1 LLSLSL
7 RFAFCTARSEKKSLK
22 LNVSFD
28 IFFPQNDGGAPRSKR
43 FLVLAR
49 REKKIKIY
57 FFSLRFF
64 SSSRDF
70 HPERKKAPNSTP
82 SLSERKNY
90 SPPRAHAS
98 LSHTNV
104 VVHA

>member
-49 REKKIKIY
+49 REKKIKKFI
-57 FFSLRFF
+57 FSLFDFF
-64 SSSRDF
+64 RRRAIF
-70 HPERKKAPNSTP
+70 IPREKKLRTRLR
-82 SLSERKNY
+82 LSE
-90 SPPRAHAS
+90 
-98 LSHTNV
+98 
-104 VVHA
+104 